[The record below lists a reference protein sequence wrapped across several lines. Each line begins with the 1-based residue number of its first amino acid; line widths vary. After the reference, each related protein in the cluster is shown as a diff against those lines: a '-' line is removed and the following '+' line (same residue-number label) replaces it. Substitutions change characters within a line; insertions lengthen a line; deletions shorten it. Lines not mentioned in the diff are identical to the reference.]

1 MKIIY
6 LFLFF
11 ILNSFFF
18 NNTLKAKDLYCLK
31 DTGFIYPEFKVA
43 NCLKDEI
50 EISKSEY
57 LSIKDLNR
65 EVRAKELIEIRKKYS
80 SVVEAKSNEIKIENN
95 QKLKLTDAELKF
107 KGKCEK
113 NIFGF
118 GNQPESAQYNSC
130 ILNQKLKAE
139 LEAKRKEKTEFDRL
153 ALENK
158 RKKDLLERQ
167 ELAKKKEVERQ
178 KEKLAKQNEIEKR
191 KKIKEE
197 ELQAKSNLKSNYNK
211 QTNTIKN
218 KELLIFYV
226 DRNLPEKNS
235 IPKISSNETNF
246 KLLEN
251 LDEKFLKKLILENE
265 KIILVSPKK
274 LLVSST
280 IVEEKN
286 IPSKFVVSSRKVP
299 NNEYNRLQQELSIAS
314 RNIMNAQQQANA
326 ADASTPAYCPPNAYN
341 PGQFWSCLA
350 TQATG
355 IALRSKWKNAAN
367 DFARQE
373 SNLASQLSNTP
384 PYIDEKIYKSYD
396 YKLTRIKAVKTISY
410 NIVDINND
418 QIIKKTLNINDQ
430 KEFKILAN
438 INSSDDNYS
447 DLVKSGSSTFDV
459 DNWKKNKMSE
469 LSINELKKNISKSDN
484 STKIKTSE
492 VLYALDIKTDYF
504 ESFKNFFSGSK

>member
-1 MKIIY
+1 
-6 LFLFF
+6 
-11 ILNSFFF
+11 
-18 NNTLKAKDLYCLK
+18 
-31 DTGFIYPEFKVA
+31 
-43 NCLKDEI
+43 
-50 EISKSEY
+50 
-57 LSIKDLNR
+57 
-65 EVRAKELIEIRKKYS
+65 
-80 SVVEAKSNEIKIENN
+80 
-95 QKLKLTDAELKF
+95 
-107 KGKCEK
+107 
-113 NIFGF
+113 
-118 GNQPESAQYNSC
+118 
-130 ILNQKLKAE
+130 
-139 LEAKRKEKTEFDRL
+139 
-153 ALENK
+153 
-158 RKKDLLERQ
+158 
-167 ELAKKKEVERQ
+167 
-178 KEKLAKQNEIEKR
+178 
-191 KKIKEE
+191 
-197 ELQAKSNLKSNYNK
+197 
-211 QTNTIKN
+211 
-218 KELLIFYV
+218 
-226 DRNLPEKNS
+226 
-235 IPKISSNETNF
+235 
-246 KLLEN
+246 
-251 LDEKFLKKLILENE
+251 
-265 KIILVSPKK
+265 